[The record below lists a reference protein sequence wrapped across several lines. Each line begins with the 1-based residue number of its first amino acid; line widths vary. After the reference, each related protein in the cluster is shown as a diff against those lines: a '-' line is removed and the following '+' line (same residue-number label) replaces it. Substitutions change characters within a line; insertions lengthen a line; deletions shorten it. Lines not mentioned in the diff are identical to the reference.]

1 MSDSAHKQTVR
12 DYMDAYA
19 RWDHTAILA
28 CLADDVEWIVPGA
41 FRLSGKQAFDAEIEN
56 ASADGPP
63 QITVTRL
70 TEENNV
76 VVAEGSVRNE
86 MKDGSIISLLFCDVF
101 EMQDAL
107 VRRLTAYLVMV
118 QE

>member
-1 MSDSAHKQTVR
+1 M
-12 DYMDAYA
+12 
-19 RWDHTAILA
+19 
-28 CLADDVEWIVPGA
+28 
-41 FRLSGKQAFDAEIEN
+41 
-56 ASADGPP
+56 
-63 QITVTRL
+63 
-70 TEENNV
+70 

-101 EMQDAL
+101 EMQDTL